1 MARRPSVFQHVHQN
15 ADALAGDFVDGLL
28 DGRYPRHEKFAHLD
42 AVKADD
48 AHILRNVPP
57 HVRQSADDAHCDG
70 IGHAEDGGG
79 VALHG
84 EKGACSVVSALER
97 KARLDETLIL
107 NGYNLYRNGELY
119 KQLPATEGYTDT
131 EIEKGNIYTYNVTAV
146 FDKGESPYSNTVTVD
161 RSQSGIDETSGNPIK
176 VYAADHT
183 IVIEN
188 VDNRQAEIFKI
199 DGSKIFDEIIS
210 YKDRIRVETGI
221 YIVRIDGKSFKVTV
235 R

>member
-1 MARRPSVFQHVHQN
+1 MYSIGN
-15 ADALAGDFVDGLL
+15 NDIDNFVILEGSETIVPDGLDRDPENGYNKYSFEL
-28 DGRYPRHEKFAHLD
+28 PDNAKYVAIHCISSGKIGLLI
-42 AVKADD
+42 DD
-48 AHILRNVPP
+48 IEFIAANMP
-57 HVRQSADDAHCDG
+57 
-70 IGHAEDGGG
+70 
-79 VALHG
+79 
-84 EKGACSVVSALER
+84 
-97 KARLDETLIL
+97 DETLVL

-188 VDNRQAEIFKI
+188 VDNQQAEIFKI

-210 YKDRIRVETGI
+210 YKDRIHVETGI

>member
-1 MARRPSVFQHVHQN
+1 MYGGEGYDKFEIVYSIGN
-15 ADALAGDFVDGLL
+15 NDIDNFVILEGSETIVPDGLDRDPENGYNKYSFEL
-28 DGRYPRHEKFAHLD
+28 PDNAKYVAIHCISSGKIGLLI
-42 AVKADD
+42 DD
-48 AHILRNVPP
+48 IEFIAANMP
-57 HVRQSADDAHCDG
+57 
-70 IGHAEDGGG
+70 
-79 VALHG
+79 
-84 EKGACSVVSALER
+84 
-97 KARLDETLIL
+97 DETLVL

-131 EIEKGNIYTYNVTAV
+131 E
-146 FDKGESPYSNTVTVD
+146 ESPYSNTVTVD

-188 VDNRQAEIFKI
+188 VDNQQAEIFKI

-210 YKDRIRVETGI
+210 YKDRIHVETGI